1 MTNEFDPKGSNSR
14 PMDLKKPLVLRR
26 LSIVSALLLCFL
38 IAAVFFGISIGST
51 GSSVSESLG
60 TLFHGKGEDTMSHT
74 IIWQIRFPRV
84 LLAILVGATLSLGGL
99 VFQALLRNP
108 LAEPYILGISSGSGI
123 GAIIGIL
130 AGFSRFPGVS
140 ATAFAGSM
148 GTLLL
153 LFVMSSGQTMLKK
166 DTLLLSG
173 VMINAF
179 CAALIMFLMS
189 ITQDSRL
196 HNIIFWLMGD
206 LSTADLYQVG
216 ILAAALIPAFIL
228 LFYLSNA
235 MNLLLMGRE
244 LAQTMGLNIKV
255 ATLTLLV
262 ATSFMVSLTVSS
274 CGPIGFVGLV
284 MPHVL
289 RLAFGPDHRV
299 LVPACI
305 FGGGTYMVLCD
316 LLARTLPDQG
326 EMPAG
331 VITAMIGVPLFI
343 ILLKKSER

>member
-1 MTNEFDPKGSNSR
+1 MESP
-14 PMDLKKPLVLRR
+14 
-26 LSIVSALLLCFL
+26 LLLKRLFRVSVLLLILL

-51 GSSVSESLG
+51 GSGISETLT
-60 TLFHGKGEDTMSHT
+60 TLFSGPEATDPMRHT
-74 IIWQIRFPRV
+74 IIWQVRFPRV
-84 LLAILVGATLSLGGL
+84 ILAILVGAALSLGGL

-130 AGFSRFPGVS
+130 AGLPRFPGVS

-153 LFVMSSGQTMLKK
+153 LFVMSSGQTLLKK

-173 VMINAF
+173 VMVNAF
-179 CAALIMFLMS
+179 CAALITFLMS

-196 HNIIFWLMGD
+196 HNILFWLMGD
-206 LSTADLYQVG
+206 LSAADLSQVG
-216 ILAAALIPAFIL
+216 IVAIALIPCFVL
-228 LFYLSNA
+228 LFALSNS

-244 LAQTMGLNIKV
+244 LAQTMGLNIKA

-262 ATSFMVSLTVSS
+262 ATSFMVSLTVSF
-274 CGPIGFVGLV
+274 CGPVGFVGLV

-305 FGGGTYMVLCD
+305 FGGGAYMVLCD

-343 ILLKKSER
+343 LLLKRSG